1 MFKKLYN
8 FHMIVSSSE
17 FVKSVSK
24 FEDLLN
30 LGALE
35 FAFVGRSNCGK
46 SSLINMLT
54 SRKKL
59 AKTSQTPGHTKLVNY
74 FLINKNKPNMFVLV
88 DLPGYGFSR
97 AGKEQSENWSP
108 LIEGYLL
115 NGKNLKRV
123 FVLIDCRHKPTEND
137 LQLINFLYYNQIP
150 FSVVL
155 TKVDKLSKAQLSK
168 NLPLITATLKLGKE
182 NLIKSSSQT
191 GQGREE
197 ILNLIEQ
204 DLLSI

>member
-1 MFKKLYN
+1 
-8 FHMIVSSSE
+8 MIVSSSE

-24 FEDLLN
+24 FENLLD
-30 LGALE
+30 LGAYE

-123 FVLIDCRHKPTEND
+123 FVLIDCRHKPTEKD
-137 LQLINFLYYNQIP
+137 LQLVNFLYYNQIP
-150 FSVVL
+150 FCVVL

-197 ILNLIEQ
+197 ILEIIER
-204 DLLSI
+204 DLSFI

>member
-1 MFKKLYN
+1 
-8 FHMIVSSSE
+8 MIVSSSE

-30 LGALE
+30 LGAFE

-54 SRKKL
+54 LRKKL

-88 DLPGYGFSR
+88 DLPGYGFSK

-115 NGKNLKRV
+115 NGKNLRRV

-137 LQLINFLYYNQIP
+137 LQLINFLYFNQIP

>member
-1 MFKKLYN
+1 
-8 FHMIVSSSE
+8 MIVSSSE

-88 DLPGYGFSR
+88 DLPGYGFSK

-137 LQLINFLYYNQIP
+137 LQLIDFLYYNQIP